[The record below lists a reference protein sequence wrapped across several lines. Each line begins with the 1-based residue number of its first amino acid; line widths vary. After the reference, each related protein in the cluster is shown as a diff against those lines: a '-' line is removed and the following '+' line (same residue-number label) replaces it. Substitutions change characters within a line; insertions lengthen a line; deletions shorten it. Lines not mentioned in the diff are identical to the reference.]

1 MALVAILL
9 WYLGLGILA
18 AIGAITLTRKRFSPR
33 EERFFF
39 ALILVP
45 IAAIYLAFVGY
56 FQGPGTLRHEAW
68 AVLAFTG
75 MALLGIRFPLF
86 IVAGYALHGA
96 WDIVHEMRSVETL
109 TPIPLAYG
117 VFCLTFD
124 VIVAVY
130 IYKRRLAG

>member
-33 EERFFF
+33 AERVFF
-39 ALILVP
+39 AVILIP
-45 IAAIYLAFVGY
+45 IAAIYLAFVGH
-56 FQGPGTLRHEAW
+56 FESPGTLHHEAW
-68 AVLAFTG
+68 AVLAFIA

-86 IVAGYALHGA
+86 IVAGYALHGV
-96 WDIVHEMRSVETL
+96 WDIVHELRRVETL

-130 IYKRRLAG
+130 IYRRRAS